1 MVWRYK
7 KKPSFRAEERFGL
20 QPRVAAMKLA
30 QLRRIAWQAEWQSA
44 AFRADP
50 LNWEQIYFSR
60 RLSCYITFVLART
73 AVTPNQVTF
82 LWVFLVLLGGV
93 GLAIS
98 SPLLMVI
105 SPWLFWLAGILDH
118 VDGELARV
126 KNCFSAWGDFLDLFG
141 HQLLPVLIFAGLTC
155 RLMLDGGSPL
165 YLIGGI
171 LATALASQA
180 DGLRKN
186 VSLLFYIRRN
196 GEAKST
202 PATSEPTT
210 IRPTLKQFL
219 AIPHSET
226 GMVYLLI
233 LAAFFEMESEYVLFY
248 GLTLPVVLVIKWR
261 ARSNE
266 FQALLANPEKIA
278 ERMRPE
284 WLNKDISPP

>member
-1 MVWRYK
+1 
-7 KKPSFRAEERFGL
+7 
-20 QPRVAAMKLA
+20 MKLA

-50 LNWEQIYFSR
+50 VNWEQIYFSR
-60 RLSCYITFVLART
+60 RLSCYITFLLTKT
-73 AVTPNQVTF
+73 AVTPNQITF

-93 GLAIS
+93 GLAVS

-105 SPWLFWLAGILDH
+105 SPWLFWLAGIFDH

-141 HQLLPVLIFAGLTC
+141 HQLLPVLIFSGLTC
-155 RLMLDGGSPL
+155 RLILDGGPPL
-165 YLIGGI
+165 YLISGI

-186 VSLLFYIRRN
+186 VSLLFYIHQS
-196 GEAKST
+196 GEPKTTPNVTAIFPNPPDKSIDCT
-202 PATSEPTT
+202 KPAP
-210 IRPTLKQFL
+210 PTLKQFS

-233 LAAFFEMESEYVLFY
+233 IAAFFEMESEYVLFY
-248 GLTLPVVLVIKWR
+248 GLTLPVVVIIKWR
-261 ARSNE
+261 ARSKE
-266 FQALLANPEKIA
+266 LQSLLANPEKIS

-284 WLNKDISPP
+284 WLNKDISPS